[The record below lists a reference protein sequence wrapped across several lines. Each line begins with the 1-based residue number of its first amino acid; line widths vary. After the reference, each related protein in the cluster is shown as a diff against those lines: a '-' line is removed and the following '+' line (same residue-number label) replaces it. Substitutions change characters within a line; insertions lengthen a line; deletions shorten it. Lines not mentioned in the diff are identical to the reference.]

1 MSRTA
6 EGARLTQEYR
16 AQLRAQAARVANVL
30 SAAWR
35 GVDPGAIDRS
45 MRYVLPQAAVA
56 ITGGQGRAAELS
68 YVYLRRFIAAELSL
82 DLDVIELPVFDAAA
96 MAGQTIN
103 GVRVVDAVS
112 IEPAI
117 AKRAILRG
125 ATGEEAIA
133 MSLRH
138 LQTVGRSELF
148 RVAREQVITAAQ
160 ATTYI
165 ERYQRVASPT
175 ACAFCRMLAGRG
187 PVYRLET
194 VGFRS
199 HGNCGCSAEPVVQIV
214 TRPTLR
220 AAS

>member
-6 EGARLTQEYR
+6 EAARLTQEYR
-16 AQLRAQAARVANVL
+16 AQLRFQAARVAKVL
-30 SAAWR
+30 AAAWQ

-45 MRYVLPQAAVA
+45 MRLVLPQAAVA
-56 ITGGQGRAAELS
+56 ITGGQGRAAAAS
-68 YVYLRRFIAAELSL
+68 YAYLRRFIAAELGR
-82 DLDVIELPVFDAAA
+82 DVEDIELPAFD
-96 MAGQTIN
+96 MSTLVGKTIN
-103 GVRVVDAVS
+103 GVKVAEAVS

-117 AKRAILRG
+117 AKRAIARG
-125 ATGEEAIA
+125 ASGEEAIA

-175 ACAFCRMLAGRG
+175 ACKFCRMLAGRG

-199 HGNCGCSAEPVVQIV
+199 HGNCGCSAEPVVQQT
-214 TRPTLR
+214 TRPSLR
-220 AAS
+220 TAS